1 MNSTAI
7 LLAAAGGL
15 LLGAGVGLAIV
26 HLARARSPRG
36 SLSARLTGLDR
47 NRVIHVTGAFAA
59 GVVAWMITGWPLAA
73 ILVVAGTWWLPRLL
87 GPDHAHTAQVQ
98 RVEAVAGWAEQI
110 RDLMAGAAGLHQA
123 IAHTV
128 PTAPAPIR
136 ADVAL
141 LADHLHQGRPPA
153 QALDEFAARVDVP
166 NADLV
171 VAALSNAATHQA
183 ADLGPLLTSL
193 AQAAREQAAMLV
205 RVAATRART
214 RTSARIITGTTM
226 GMAAGLMLINADYL
240 TPYDTGTGQLML
252 VIIGALWAV
261 GLVWLARLART
272 DLGRRVL
279 KRTGQEDTPGV
290 RA

>member
-1 MNSTAI
+1 MTTPTI

-15 LLGAGVGLAIV
+15 LLGAGVGLAV
-26 HLARARSPRG
+26 VQLAQARSSHG
-36 SLSARLTGLDR
+36 SGFSRLVGFGR
-47 NRVIHVTGAFAA
+47 NRVLHVAGALVT
-59 GVVAWMITGWPLAA
+59 GVVAWVFTGWPVAA
-73 ILVVAGTWWLPRLL
+73 VLVGAGTWWLPRLL
-87 GPDHAHTAQVQ
+87 GPDHAHTVQVQ

-136 ADVAL
+136 DDVAL
-141 LADHLHQGRPPA
+141 LADHLHRGRPPA
-153 QALDEFAARVDVP
+153 EVLDEFASRVDVP

-171 VAALSNAATHQA
+171 VAALSNAATRQA

-214 RTSARIITGTTM
+214 RTSARIITGTTL
-226 GMAAGLMLINADYL
+226 GMAAGLMLINATYL
-240 TPYDTGTGQLML
+240 APYDTGIGQLIL
-252 VIIGALWAV
+252 VVIGSLWAV
-261 GLVWLARLART
+261 GLVWLTKLART

-279 KRTGQEDTPGV
+279 ERTGQENAPGV
-290 RA
+290 RT